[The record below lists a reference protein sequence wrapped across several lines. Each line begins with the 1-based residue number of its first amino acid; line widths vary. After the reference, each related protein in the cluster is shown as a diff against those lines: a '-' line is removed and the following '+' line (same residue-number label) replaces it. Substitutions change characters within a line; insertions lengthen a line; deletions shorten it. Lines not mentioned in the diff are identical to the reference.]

1 METIKHILGFCGE
14 SHINIFTVILFIA
27 LVNGIEDAQNKKYP
41 YHYDDLELEYENYS
55 AYLSE

>member
-27 LVNGIEDAQNKKYP
+27 LANFDICRKIIEKLKFED
-41 YHYDDLELEYENYS
+41 
-55 AYLSE
+55 YLHNEID